1 MALPFFGK
9 KQDKTRDKD
18 REKDHRVERPKIV
31 TPQKTTVPPV
41 EPAPVPDEADAALA
55 DAGLDVPPPKE
66 ELPEL
71 DFTASGVPGYAPV
84 VDDDSMQI
92 YEGSA
97 RLHPLVEEVAMLYAN
112 GSAEAALQTAEAA
125 IQRTDLGPATEQMW
139 SLVFELCQVLGRQ
152 EDFDHRAYEFLL
164 RFEKSPPSWAAGGN
178 KGSAA
183 ASSNVPT
190 CNLSGALSAAS
201 AKQFEQME
209 RIVLKNPLVHLDVA
223 KVSSADADGCARL
236 SQLLASARKQ
246 KRSVGIQNGVSLI
259 KMLQDKISIGQRE
272 NEPIWLLLLELLQ
285 QQGDQEAFEE
295 WALNYA
301 ITFELSPPSWD
312 PKAVA
317 KAEPAPQSQA
327 QPARDTDADV
337 FSLAGEMTGASSSDF
352 AQLAEF
358 AAKHD
363 PVVIDLSQLRRI
375 DFVCTGTLLNA
386 LSGLAAR
393 GKSMRLVNAS
403 ALVAALFVAMGI
415 NQLAEIVRR
424 RS

>member
-9 KQDKTRDKD
+9 KPDKTRNKDK
-18 REKDHRVERPKIV
+18 EVRVAPPKIV
-31 TPQKTTVPPV
+31 TPQKSAVPPPEAV
-41 EPAPVPDEADAALA
+41 PVPEAAEAPLA

-92 YEGSA
+92 YEGSS
-97 RLHPLVEEVAMLYAN
+97 RLHPIVEEVAMLYAS
-112 GSAEAALQTAEAA
+112 GSVEAALHTAEAA
-125 IQRTDLGPATEQMW
+125 IQRSDLGPATEQMW
-139 SLVFELCQVLGRQ
+139 SLLFELYQALGRQ

-164 RFEKSPPSWAAGGN
+164 RFEKSPPSWSSGGN
-178 KGSAA
+178 KISAA

-201 AKQFEQME
+201 AKQFEQMQ
-209 RIVLKNPLVHLDVA
+209 RIVTKNPHVQLDVA
-223 KVSSADADGCARL
+223 KVSSADADGCTRL
-236 SQLLASARKQ
+236 SELLASARKQ
-246 KRSVGIQNGVSLI
+246 KRSVVVQNGETLI
-259 KMLQDKISIGQRE
+259 KLLQDKISIGQRE

-285 QQGDQEAFEE
+285 QQGGQEVFEE

-317 KAEPAPQSQA
+317 KAEPVLQSQA
-327 QPARDTDADV
+327 QPARASDSDV
-337 FSLAGEMTGASSSDF
+337 FALGGEMTGAGSSELT
-352 AQLAEF
+352 QLAEF
-358 AAKHD
+358 ASKHD
-363 PVVIDLSQLRRI
+363 AVVIDLAQLRRI
-375 DFVCTGTLLNA
+375 DFVCTGMLLNT
-386 LSGLAAR
+386 LSGLAAQ
-393 GKSMRLVNAS
+393 GKSMRLINAS
-403 ALVAALFVAMGI
+403 GLVAALFVAMGI

-424 RS
+424 RG